1 MKQEENKMKN
11 SRRTMIVVLVVM
23 MVCMLFPTGAFAS
36 TKTTKVD
43 LSKDAQFF
51 AGDKLDGINANVR
64 VIWNNRILPI
74 SDKVTVEIPYCSVE
88 KTQVSVTLVSNN
100 GKKYVASKT
109 FPSGSTKARVVVT
122 GANFYNT
129 KSLKVVIKGTRL
141 DTGAT
146 STWTIINK

>member
-1 MKQEENKMKN
+1 MKN

-23 MVCMLFPTGAFAS
+23 MVCMLFPTGAFAA

-51 AGDKLDGINANVR
+51 AGNTLNGINANVR
-64 VIWNNRILPI
+64 VTWNNRILPFG
-74 SDKVTVEIPYCSVE
+74 DRVTIEIPYCSVE
-88 KTQVSVTLVSNN
+88 DTVVSVTLVSKN
-100 GKKYVASKT
+100 GKKFGGTKK
-109 FPSGSTKARVVVT
+109 FPSGAKARFVVT
-122 GANFYNT
+122 GASWYNT
-129 KSLKVVIKGTRL
+129 KSLKVVIKGTRK